1 MAIFSEVFSCLIT
14 VHRQTFDS
22 ITSYIPMSNPDK
34 LQERQ
39 AEADLMR
46 RVADR
51 DHEAFAELSQKYS
64 ALIFSTAFKVLNHY
78 EDTEDVM
85 SEVLNTIWKKADTYH
100 PKKGSLVTWIC
111 TTARNRAIDR
121 VRSVQRRSALYDKFE
136 TKLEGDKPDGRTTG
150 REDLYRSDARQVLRS
165 AVVALSPDQ
174 REVIELAYFEGLT
187 QKQIAERIQ
196 SPLGTVKARIRRG
209 VERLRVS
216 INDRLK
222 GEGQLLLNSVTD

>member
-1 MAIFSEVFSCLIT
+1 MFIDNYSSSKTKGEHV
-14 VHRQTFDS
+14 
-22 ITSYIPMSNPDK
+22 MSK
-34 LQERQ
+34 TKQ
-39 AEADLMR
+39 AKQDREAEKELMSK
-46 RVADR
+46 VAAGDQK
-51 DHEAFAELSQKYS
+51 AFAELTERYS

-85 SEVLNTIWKKADTYH
+85 NEVLTTIWKKADTYH
-100 PKKGSLVTWIC
+100 SKKGSLVTWIC

-121 VRSVQRRSALYDKFE
+121 VRSVQRRSALYDRFE
-136 TKLEGDKPDGRTTG
+136 DKIKGEAPEARSTG
-150 REDLYRSDARQVLRS
+150 REKLYKSDARQVLQS
-165 AVVALSPDQ
+165 AVVSLSPEQ

-187 QKQIAERIQ
+187 QKQIAERID

-222 GEGQLLLNSVTD
+222 GEGHLLLSSVSK

>member
-1 MAIFSEVFSCLIT
+1 MNTE
-14 VHRQTFDS
+14 
-22 ITSYIPMSNPDK
+22 SNRSQD
-34 LQERQ
+34 RQ
-39 AEADLMR
+39 AEAELMA
-46 RVADR
+46 RVAAR
-51 DHEAFAELSQKYS
+51 DEAAFAELSEKYS

-85 SEVLNTIWKKADTYH
+85 TEVLNTIWKKADTYRS
-100 PKKGSLVTWIC
+100 KKGSLVTWIC

-136 TKLEGDKPDGRTTG
+136 EKVESEAPEKRTTG
-150 REDLYRSDARQVLRS
+150 REDLYRADARRVLQS
-165 AVVALSPDQ
+165 AVVSLSPEQ

-187 QKQIAERIQ
+187 QKQIAERID

-209 VERLRVS
+209 VERLRLS

-222 GEGQLLLNSVTD
+222 GEGQLLLSSVTD

>member
-1 MAIFSEVFSCLIT
+1 MNTET
-14 VHRQTFDS
+14 NRTQDR
-22 ITSYIPMSNPDK
+22 K
-34 LQERQ
+34 
-39 AEADLMR
+39 AEAALME
-46 RVADR
+46 RVVAKD
-51 DHEAFAELSQKYS
+51 ETAFAELSEKYS

-85 SEVLNTIWKKADTYH
+85 NEVLNTIWKKADTYH
-100 PKKGSLVTWIC
+100 SRKGSLVTWIC

-136 TKLEGDKPDGRTTG
+136 EKIEGEAPEKRTTG
-150 REDLYRSDARQVLRS
+150 REDLYKADARRVLQS
-165 AVVALSPDQ
+165 AVVSLSPEQ

-187 QKQIAERIQ
+187 QKQIAERID

-209 VERLRVS
+209 VERLRLS

-222 GEGQLLLNSVTD
+222 GEGQLLLSSVTD

>member
-1 MAIFSEVFSCLIT
+1 MNTE
-14 VHRQTFDS
+14 
-22 ITSYIPMSNPDK
+22 SNRSQD
-34 LQERQ
+34 RQ
-39 AEADLMR
+39 AEAELMA
-46 RVADR
+46 RVAAR
-51 DHEAFAELSQKYS
+51 DEAAFAELSEKYS

-85 SEVLNTIWKKADTYH
+85 TEVLNTIWKKADTYH
-100 PKKGSLVTWIC
+100 SKKGSLVTWIC

-136 TKLEGDKPDGRTTG
+136 EKVEGEAPEKRTTG
-150 REDLYRSDARQVLRS
+150 REDLYRADARRVLQS
-165 AVVALSPDQ
+165 AVVSLSPEQ

-187 QKQIAERIQ
+187 QKQIAERID

-209 VERLRVS
+209 VERLRLS

-222 GEGQLLLNSVTD
+222 GEGQLLLSSVTD